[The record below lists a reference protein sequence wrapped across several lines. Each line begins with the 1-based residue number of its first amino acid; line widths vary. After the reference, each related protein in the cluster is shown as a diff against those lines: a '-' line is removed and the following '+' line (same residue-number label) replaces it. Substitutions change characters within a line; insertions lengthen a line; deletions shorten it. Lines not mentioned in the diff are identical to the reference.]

1 MAARSAS
8 PPLTRDSSSRF
19 LPWIIALMVFLAA
32 FALAA
37 AMLLA
42 DAIERWDRGL
52 SGSLTV
58 QVPPAQT
65 DQETRKRVD
74 RVVEILR
81 ATPGIEAAEPLSR
94 EQLGDLLEPWLGSG
108 AAAAEDLPLPRL
120 IDVKRR
126 PDAALDATALTER
139 IGQAAP
145 GAVVD
150 DHQGWLNRLVRYAR
164 ALEATASATVVIIA
178 AVAVATVV
186 FATLT
191 RMSIHREVID
201 LLHLMGATNAY
212 VARQFERH
220 ALLLG
225 CGGGIIGLLAATL
238 ALLALDRAAAG
249 LGDMLLPAPKLLPWQ
264 WAVLAALPAATGPI
278 AMVTARV
285 TVIARLR
292 QVP

>member
-1 MAARSAS
+1 MAASSAS

-264 WAVLAALPAATGPI
+264 WAVLAALPAATGLI

>member
-94 EQLGDLLEPWLGSG
+94 EQLGDLLTPWLGSG
-108 AAAAEDLPLPRL
+108 AAAEDLPLPRL

-126 PDAALDATALTER
+126 PDAALDAEELTER
-139 IGQAAP
+139 IAQAAP
-145 GAVVD
+145 GVVVD
-150 DHQGWLNRLVRYAR
+150 DHQDWLNRLVRYAR

-225 CGGGIIGLLAATL
+225 CGGGIIGLLAASL

-249 LGDMLLPAPKLLPWQ
+249 LGNMLLPAPKLLPWQ
-264 WAVLAALPAATGPI
+264 WAVLAALPAATGLI
-278 AMVTARV
+278 AMVTARI